1 MPNLL
6 DDQEYMVD
14 IANLPQ
20 TLFGKERMSIIFTN
34 EYHIALHLFL
44 CILEISPVQVDLLEQ
59 HVQLLG
65 YLSVVI
71 VCDPHIPDAPFK
83 VFMQMG
89 LGKVPVLFRI
99 DALVFLKQVWQQ

>member
-71 VCDPHIPDAPFK
+71 ACDPHIPDAPFK